1 MICTFGAYAQDGGF
15 YYGTRLALGESNLE
29 SKGIDNSQS
38 KLFWQLGAASAFQLT
53 NNIGIT
59 ADFLLTGKG
68 AKGNGSVENGGI
80 TGPSEYTYDEDISL
94 INGEVPLA
102 LKLSYPVGGL
112 YLKAYAGPSI
122 NFNFVGTHSR
132 TYDNEGYNNNN
143 GFNNSKI
150 KTLETMSTSF
160 VYGAGV
166 DVKAGNNRLFFLD
179 VRLSQSMADI
189 GTINGEGIQSS
200 FVALTA
206 GYMFK

>member
-1 MICTFGAYAQDGGF
+1 MICSFGAYAQDGGF
-15 YYGTRLALGESNLE
+15 YYGTRLALGESSLE
-29 SKGIDNSQS
+29 SKGIENSQG
-38 KLFWQLGAASAFQLT
+38 KLFWQLGAASAFQVT

-68 AKGNGSVENGGI
+68 AKGSGSVEEGGI
-80 TGPSEYTYDEDISL
+80 TGPKNYSYDDDISL
-94 INGEVPLA
+94 INGEVPIA
-102 LKLSYPVGGL
+102 LKLSYPLGGL

-122 NFNFVGTHSR
+122 NFSFAGVYSR
-132 TYDNEGYNNNN
+132 TFDDQGYNDGN
-143 GFNNSKI
+143 GFNNRKI
-150 KTLETMSTSF
+150 KTLETMSTSL